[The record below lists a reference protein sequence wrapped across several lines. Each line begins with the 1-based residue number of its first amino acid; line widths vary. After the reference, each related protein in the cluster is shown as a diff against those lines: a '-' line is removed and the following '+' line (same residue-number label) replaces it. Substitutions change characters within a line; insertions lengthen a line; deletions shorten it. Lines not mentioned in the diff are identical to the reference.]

1 MKLLVLFG
9 NGAVGKMTVGQELM
23 KITDFRLFHNHMA
36 IEPVIEI
43 FGKYDSKIVE
53 KIRQLIF
60 EEFVKSNNYGLIFTF
75 MWAFDQQED
84 WDYINYLC
92 DIFRRENAEIYY
104 VELVASQEIR
114 LQRNI
119 TENRLKNKSS
129 KRNIEFS
136 KQSILNHDKNYRLVS
151 YDGEIPFDNYIKIDN
166 TNLSAE
172 AVAKIIKE
180 KYFL

>member
-1 MKLLVLFG
+1 MKLLALFG
-9 NGAVGKMTVGQELM
+9 NAAVGKMTVGQELM
-23 KITDFRLFHNHMA
+23 KITDFRLFHNHLA
-36 IEPVIEI
+36 IEPVIEV

-84 WDYINYLC
+84 WDYTNYLC
-92 DIFRRENAEIYY
+92 DIFRREN
-104 VELVASQEIR
+104 
-114 LQRNI
+114 
-119 TENRLKNKSS
+119 
-129 KRNIEFS
+129 
-136 KQSILNHDKNYRLVS
+136 
-151 YDGEIPFDNYIKIDN
+151 GEITFDNYIKIDN
-166 TNLSAE
+166 TDLSPE